1 MRTLQGG
8 ASAITAGPHTPCLTL
23 HQRVERFRPARKKK
37 VTIAHAVDT
46 DVCKWDAETHL
57 VSVAHAAAS
66 PFAKTPGRPRTGGGP
81 GPSCAGGRFL
91 SYCLLR
97 TGRFASYRPLR
108 TCAGGSNESLA
119 IRLAL
124 VAILARR

>member
-23 HQRVERFRPARKKK
+23 HQRVERFRPARKKR
-37 VTIAHAVDT
+37 VTIAHAVDA

-66 PFAKTPGRPRTGGGP
+66 PFAKTPGRPRTGGAQDLAVLVVAFFPTVSYVLVVLLPIGP
-81 GPSCAGGRFL
+81 YVPV
-91 SYCLLR
+91 
-97 TGRFASYRPLR
+97 
-108 TCAGGSNESLA
+108 
-119 IRLAL
+119 L
-124 VAILARR
+124 VAAMSL